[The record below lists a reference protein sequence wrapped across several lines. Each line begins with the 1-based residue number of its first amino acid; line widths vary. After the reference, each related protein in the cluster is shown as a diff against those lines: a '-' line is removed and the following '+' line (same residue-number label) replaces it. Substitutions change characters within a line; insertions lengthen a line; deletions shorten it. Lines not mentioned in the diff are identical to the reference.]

1 MPEHGPGT
9 PARWRMLESFLWHDL
24 SGPDDWAGWAGR
36 LLPRTGGPAVEAGL
50 ADAMRLHASLRALQ
64 AVNSE
69 IADGADMA
77 RVTLN
82 HLVAGHG
89 IRPHLNRR
97 CALRLVPAD
106 DSDAV
111 APLLV
116 QALEAMQADAWRRF
130 KLCREPSCRASF
142 FDASRAATRTWCA
155 MRTCGSRNKMR
166 RYRSNA

>member
-1 MPEHGPGT
+1 
-9 PARWRMLESFLWHDL
+9 
-24 SGPDDWAGWAGR
+24 
-36 LLPRTGGPAVEAGL
+36 
-50 ADAMRLHASLRALQ
+50 MRLHASLRTLQ

-69 IADGADMA
+69 IADAADTA

-82 HLVAGHG
+82 QLVAGHG
-89 IRPHLNRR
+89 IRPHLDRR
-97 CALRLVPAD
+97 GAVRLLPAD
-106 DSDAV
+106 PMDAV

-116 QALEAMQADAWRRF
+116 EALDAMQAGAWRRF

-166 RYRSNA
+166 RYRASL